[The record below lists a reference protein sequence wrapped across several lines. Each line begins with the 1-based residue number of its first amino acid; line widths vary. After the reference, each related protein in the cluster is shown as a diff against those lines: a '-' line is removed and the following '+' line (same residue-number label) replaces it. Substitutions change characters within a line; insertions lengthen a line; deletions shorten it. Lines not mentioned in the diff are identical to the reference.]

1 MTGKLYQFVLVE
13 SQQRAY
19 LIKKKKIYT
28 QLFSETYLVV
38 TNSVSLCIYQI
49 QCKRQEMLQQF

>member
-19 LIKKKKIYT
+19 LIKKKNIH
-28 QLFSETYLVV
+28 
-38 TNSVSLCIYQI
+38 SVI
-49 QCKRQEMLQQF
+49 

>member
-19 LIKKKKIYT
+19 LIKKKYT
-28 QLFSETYLVV
+28 LSYLVKH
-38 TNSVSLCIYQI
+38 TW
-49 QCKRQEMLQQF
+49 

>member
-28 QLFSETYLVV
+28 QLFSETYLIV

-49 QCKRQEMLQQF
+49 QCKRQEML

>member
-19 LIKKKKIYT
+19 LIKKKKYT
-28 QLFSETYLVV
+28 LSYLVKH
-38 TNSVSLCIYQI
+38 TW
-49 QCKRQEMLQQF
+49 